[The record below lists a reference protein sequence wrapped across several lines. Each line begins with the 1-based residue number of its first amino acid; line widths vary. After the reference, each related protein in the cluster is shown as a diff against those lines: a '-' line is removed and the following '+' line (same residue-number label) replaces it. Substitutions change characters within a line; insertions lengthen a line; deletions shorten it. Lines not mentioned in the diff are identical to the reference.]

1 MFHSHMR
8 FYVTQWSGTRFYGS
22 LIVCNRPLP
31 LKKVTPWQPSENH
44 LLAILVLFEIRLPA
58 NPNEPPWQIL
68 RPPWITPSSIC
79 LILHIPRK
87 PNSLIALLFIQNN
100 SQCQKIAKTCL
111 PASMLSSSS
120 IVYVQVCPA
129 PQIFSIQ
136 QMSPSKLSSCC
147 FCHVFSYYFAQFL
160 LLKRVKCP
168 PFLFSQPKQLNLVPR
183 SSRLIGAL
191 TRRRLHF

>member
-79 LILHIPRK
+79 LILHRAIPENIHTIPR
-87 PNSLIALLFIQNN
+87 
-100 SQCQKIAKTCL
+100 T
-111 PASMLSSSS
+111 ASRISEGEGGFTIME
-120 IVYVQVCPA
+120 
-129 PQIFSIQ
+129 F
-136 QMSPSKLSSCC
+136 
-147 FCHVFSYYFAQFL
+147 
-160 LLKRVKCP
+160 
-168 PFLFSQPKQLNLVPR
+168 
-183 SSRLIGAL
+183 
-191 TRRRLHF
+191 